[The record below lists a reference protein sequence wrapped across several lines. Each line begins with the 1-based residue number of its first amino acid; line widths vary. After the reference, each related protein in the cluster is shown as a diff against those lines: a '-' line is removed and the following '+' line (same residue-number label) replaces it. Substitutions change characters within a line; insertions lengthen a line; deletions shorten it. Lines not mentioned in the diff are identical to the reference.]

1 MGQGRAR
8 HANRQADACSK
19 ASASFVG
26 CGGDRLRL
34 WPCGDFAVK
43 NMMRHPDP
51 GLQPERTVMAW
62 TRTLVSFLVV
72 AGLSMRVSASI
83 HDAAFIVIT
92 VIAGIAALNIMVR
105 QSGRYRRTN
114 DGLVQEKVKPQATS
128 VIVMSAAV
136 ALLALVVLAM
146 RLI

>member
-1 MGQGRAR
+1 
-8 HANRQADACSK
+8 
-19 ASASFVG
+19 
-26 CGGDRLRL
+26 
-34 WPCGDFAVK
+34 
-43 NMMRHPDP
+43 
-51 GLQPERTVMAW
+51 MAW

-83 HDAAFIVIT
+83 HD
-92 VIAGIAALNIMVR
+92 AALNIMVR

>member
-1 MGQGRAR
+1 
-8 HANRQADACSK
+8 
-19 ASASFVG
+19 
-26 CGGDRLRL
+26 
-34 WPCGDFAVK
+34 
-43 NMMRHPDP
+43 
-51 GLQPERTVMAW
+51 MAW

-83 HDAAFIVIT
+83 HDAAFTVIT

>member
-1 MGQGRAR
+1 
-8 HANRQADACSK
+8 
-19 ASASFVG
+19 
-26 CGGDRLRL
+26 
-34 WPCGDFAVK
+34 
-43 NMMRHPDP
+43 MMRHPDP

-114 DGLVQEKVKPQATS
+114 DGLVRSEERRVGEECRSWRGPRSQQRKTTTQHPE
-128 VIVMSAAV
+128 
-136 ALLALVVLAM
+136 
-146 RLI
+146 RLRG